1 MNVIAEQP
9 NLFRAKRTSI
19 STCIRLPARSRF
31 GKGRRSPW
39 GLESKLWNT
48 IADTL
53 VDSGSN
59 LIRLLS
65 LSSHVP
71 GMTHRLWC
79 SWLPLLSYKTSSRG
93 SKNLKEQSERVSQPA
108 PAIPMRAGADTM
120 KYILVAMSGMTF
132 CIWMRQVGRPDS
144 TTKLVLSN
152 LYPLKSLKLTSY
164 L

>member
-71 GMTHRLWC
+71 GMTHRLWFV
-79 SWLPLLSYKTSSRG
+79 WLEEQIYIVWFSILWNVIAGQQKFKRAKRKVNSTASACLREAATVKAGDPHEDWSRNYEKRLL
-93 SKNLKEQSERVSQPA
+93 
-108 PAIPMRAGADTM
+108 
-120 KYILVAMSGMTF
+120 IL
-132 CIWMRQVGRPDS
+132 
-144 TTKLVLSN
+144 
-152 LYPLKSLKLTSY
+152 
-164 L
+164 